1 MSTNHLESQIRAA
14 LAASP
19 AQLLLGA
26 IDDVPLAF
34 HVPLPGQA
42 FGNGHLSIRFDQL
55 ALTGLGDVRLAS
67 AARAGGA
74 TITVRWPRAELVG
87 AYAVTALPA
96 PRLDLDTG
104 GTMLDDDDDIEP
116 GGGGGAQEAP
126 LDPATRD
133 AMLDNARAQRTRLMD
148 DPNGQALMS
157 HYDEHNEIYN
167 TVFVTSAAARGA
179 WAANGATKAMALD
192 THAAVDA
199 NGTVNDP
206 TRTYGTQGVTYN
218 ENAFNQQLQIV
229 VNTIAT
235 DPNFD
240 PFDPNAKLDP
250 DSPYT
255 KASLAAL
262 TFGNAVGQTGN
273 SKATVTPLARDA
285 VYGAVQ
291 TGTTP
296 TPATVD
302 ELQNIINQGAQPG
315 GGAAA
320 LAAARGWRVLDED
333 DRAKVRRYLRV
344 AAQERAERLTRPR
357 LVLWAGACGAELLDV
372 EAELEVEAADGPGGL
387 RLTACALRLP
397 AFGFAIDDAAWD
409 GDAAT
414 VARQRL
420 ARLYFVRSLIAD
432 HVQGALAR
440 HLAERLGGAP

>member
-1 MSTNHLESQIRAA
+1 MSINHLESQIRAA

-34 HVPLPGQA
+34 HVPLPDQP

-55 ALTGLGDVRLAS
+55 ALSGLGEARVAC

-74 TITVRWPRAELVG
+74 TATVRWPRALLTG

-96 PRLDLDTG
+96 PRIDLDTG
-104 GTMLDDDDDIEP
+104 GTMLDGDDDIEP
-116 GGGGGAQEAP
+116 GGGGGGQEPP

-148 DPNGQALMS
+148 QPNGQQLMS

-167 TVFVTSAAARGA
+167 TVFVASAAARGA
-179 WAANGATKAMALD
+179 WAANGATKEMALD
-192 THAAVDA
+192 THAAVGA

-206 TRTYGTQGVTYN
+206 TRTYGTKQVSYN

-229 VNTIAT
+229 VNTVAA
-235 DPNFD
+235 DPHFD

-273 SKATVTPLARDA
+273 SKTTTTPLQRDA

-291 TGTTP
+291 TGTAP

-302 ELQNIINQGAQPG
+302 ELQNIISQGAQS

-320 LAAARGWRVLDED
+320 AVAAARGWRILDED
-333 DRAKVRRYLRV
+333 DRAKVRRYLHL
-344 AAQERAERLTRPR
+344 AAEERAERMTRPR

-372 EAELEVEAADGPGGL
+372 EAEVEVAAGPDGP
-387 RLTACALRLP
+387 RLTACAIRLP
-397 AFGFAIDDAAWD
+397 AFGFAIDDAAWT
-409 GDAAT
+409 GAAAE

-432 HVQGALAR
+432 HVQAALAQE
-440 HLAERLGGAP
+440 LADRLGGAP

>member
-19 AQLLLGA
+19 ADLVLGA

-34 HVPLPGQA
+34 HVPLPDQP
-42 FGNGHLSIRFDQL
+42 FGNGHVSIRFDQL
-55 ALTGLGDVRLAS
+55 ALGGLDHAEVAC
-67 AARAGGA
+67 AARDGGA
-74 TITVRWPRAELVG
+74 VATVRWPRATLTG

-96 PRLDLDTG
+96 PRIDLDTG
-104 GTMLDDDDDIEP
+104 GTMLDGDDDIEP
-116 GGGGGAQEAP
+116 GGGGGGQEAP

-148 DPNGQALMS
+148 DPNGQTLMS

-167 TVFVTSAAARGA
+167 TVFVASAAARGA
-179 WAANGATKAMALD
+179 WAANGATKEMALD
-192 THAAVDA
+192 THAAVGA

-206 TRTYGTQGVTYN
+206 TRTYGTQKVTYN

-229 VNTIAT
+229 VNTVAA

-240 PFDPNAKLDP
+240 PFNPDAKLDP

-273 SKATVTPLARDA
+273 SKTATTPLQRDG

-291 TGTTP
+291 AGTAP

-320 LAAARGWRVLDED
+320 LAAARGWRILDED

-344 AAQERAERLTRPR
+344 AAEERAERLTRPR
-357 LVLWAGACGAELLDV
+357 LVLWTGACGAELLDV
-372 EAELEVEAADGPGGL
+372 EAELELAVEAGGL
-387 RLTACALRLP
+387 RLTACAIRLP

-409 GDAAT
+409 GEAAAI
-414 VARQRL
+414 ARQRL
-420 ARLYFVRSLIAD
+420 ARLYFVRSLLAD
-432 HVQGALAR
+432 HVQAALGR
-440 HLAERLGGAP
+440 HLAARLGGTP